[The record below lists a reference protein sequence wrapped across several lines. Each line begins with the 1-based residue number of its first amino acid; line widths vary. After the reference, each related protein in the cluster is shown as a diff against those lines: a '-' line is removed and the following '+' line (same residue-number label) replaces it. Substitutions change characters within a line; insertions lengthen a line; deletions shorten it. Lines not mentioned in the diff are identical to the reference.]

1 MRIRATA
8 LTLVV
13 SSLLWSTP
21 ALAQERH
28 VVDLAVIHQA
38 VTEQATTDQQNREVV
53 LRVLHRA
60 DVQSLAGRLGLSV
73 TTAEN
78 AVPTFSSAELAR
90 LAGPAR
96 MADVPMAGGADPI
109 VISLTTLLLIVIIV
123 ILIVR

>member
-13 SSLLWSTP
+13 SSLLWSAP

-28 VVDLAVIHQA
+28 VVDLAVLHQA
-38 VTEQATTDQQNREVV
+38 VTDQAATDQQNRDVV
-53 LRVLHRA
+53 LRVLHHA
-60 DVQSLAGRLGLSV
+60 EVQGLAGRLGLNV

-78 AVPTFSSAELAR
+78 AVPSLSSAELAR

-96 MADVPMAGGADPI
+96 LADGQLAGGSDPI
-109 VISLTTLLLIVIIV
+109 VISLTTLLLIIIIV
-123 ILIVR
+123 ILITR